1 MPCFPSAPETS
12 MDLKDFTSGTYTQQR
27 QYRSFTP
34 SPVNHT
40 WVWSNPKIN
49 TLLEDA
55 NHKLGALD
63 AFSRQL
69 PDVDYF
75 IRMHVI
81 KEATTSSRIEGTK
94 TSVEEALLT
103 GSEINPERRNDW
115 QEVQNYIAAM
125 NNAVKRLRRVPV
137 STRLLKET
145 HKILLSKG
153 RGSTKTLG
161 EYRRSQNWI
170 GGSSLKDAV
179 FVPPSYEEVDPLMGD
194 LENFLHND
202 SIDVPHLIRIAIGH
216 YQFETIHPFLDG
228 NGRVGR
234 LLITLYLVSKG
245 LLTRPTL
252 YLSDY
257 FDKHRSL
264 YYDNLINARARN
276 DLAQWIRFF
285 LVAVAETCNNGIST
299 FGKIQKLREDIEG
312 KRIVQLGK
320 RLPKAKTLVMS
331 LYRNPRITAANVTTI
346 LRVTPKTANELI
358 QDLVDLKIL
367 VESTGNKRNRVFSF
381 VEYLKLFSE

>member
-1 MPCFPSAPETS
+1 
-12 MDLKDFTSGTYTQQR
+12 MDLKDFKSGTYTQQR

-103 GSEINPERRNDW
+103 SSEINPERRNDW

-252 YLSDY
+252 YLSEY

-264 YYDNLINARARN
+264 YYDNLMNARAGN

-358 QDLVDLKIL
+358 QDFVDLKIL

>member
-1 MPCFPSAPETS
+1 
-12 MDLKDFTSGTYTQQR
+12 MDLKRFKSGTYTQQN
-27 QYRSFTP
+27 QYKSFTP
-34 SPVNHT
+34 TPVNHT

-49 TLLEDA
+49 TLLAEA

-75 IRMHVI
+75 IRMHMI
-81 KEATTSSRIEGTK
+81 KEATSSSRIEGTK
-94 TSVEEALLT
+94 TSIEEALLA
-103 GSEINPERRNDW
+103 GNEISPERRDDW

-125 NNAVKRLRRVPV
+125 NHAVKRLRKIPV

-145 HKILLSKG
+145 HNILLSKG
-153 RGSTKTLG
+153 RGSTKTPG

-179 FVPPSYEEVDPLMGD
+179 FIPPSHEEVDPLMSD
-194 LENFLHND
+194 LEKFLHND
-202 SIDVPHLIRIAIGH
+202 AIDVPHLIRIAIGH

-245 LLTRPTL
+245 LLAKPTL

-257 FDKHRSL
+257 LERHRSV
-264 YYDNLINARARN
+264 YIDNLTAARTRH
-276 DLAQWIRFF
+276 DLAQWIMFF
-285 LVAVAETCNNGIST
+285 LVAVAETCNRGIAT
-299 FGKIQKLREDIEG
+299 FKKIQRLREDIEG
-312 KRIVQLGK
+312 RRIVKLGK
-320 RLPKAKTLVMS
+320 RLPKANTLVMS
-331 LYRNPRITAANVTTI
+331 LYRNPRVTAAEVSAI
-346 LRVTPKTANELI
+346 LGVTPKTANEII
-358 QDLVDLKIL
+358 QNFVDLEIL
-367 VESTGNKRNRVFSF
+367 VESTGNRRNRVFSF
-381 VEYLKLFSE
+381 AEYIKLFSE

>member
-1 MPCFPSAPETS
+1 

>member
-1 MPCFPSAPETS
+1 

-252 YLSDY
+252 YLSEY

-264 YYDNLINARARN
+264 YYDNLMNARAGN

-285 LVAVAETCNNGIST
+285 LVAVAETCNNGITT

>member
-1 MPCFPSAPETS
+1 
-12 MDLKDFTSGTYTQQR
+12 MDLKDFKSGTYTQQR

-103 GSEINPERRNDW
+103 SSEINPERRNDW

-153 RGSTKTLG
+153 RGSTKTPG

-179 FVPPSYEEVDPLMGD
+179 FVPPSHEEVDPLMGD

-264 YYDNLINARARN
+264 YYDNLMNARAGN

-285 LVAVAETCNNGIST
+285 LVAVAETCNNGITT

>member
-1 MPCFPSAPETS
+1 
-12 MDLKDFTSGTYTQQR
+12 MDLKDFKSGTYTQQR

-103 GSEINPERRNDW
+103 SSEINPERRNDW

>member
-1 MPCFPSAPETS
+1 
-12 MDLKDFTSGTYTQQR
+12 
-27 QYRSFTP
+27 
-34 SPVNHT
+34 
-40 WVWSNPKIN
+40 
-49 TLLEDA
+49 
-55 NHKLGALD
+55 
-63 AFSRQL
+63 
-69 PDVDYF
+69 
-75 IRMHVI
+75 
-81 KEATTSSRIEGTK
+81 
-94 TSVEEALLT
+94 
-103 GSEINPERRNDW
+103 
-115 QEVQNYIAAM
+115 
-125 NNAVKRLRRVPV
+125 
-137 STRLLKET
+137 
-145 HKILLSKG
+145 
-153 RGSTKTLG
+153 
-161 EYRRSQNWI
+161 
-170 GGSSLKDAV
+170 LKDAV

-264 YYDNLINARARN
+264 YYDNLMNARARN

>member
-1 MPCFPSAPETS
+1 

-179 FVPPSYEEVDPLMGD
+179 FVPPSHEEVDPLMGD

-252 YLSDY
+252 YLSEY

-264 YYDNLINARARN
+264 YYDNLMNARAGN

-285 LVAVAETCNNGIST
+285 LVAVAETCNNGITT

-358 QDLVDLKIL
+358 QDFVDLKIL

>member
-1 MPCFPSAPETS
+1 
-12 MDLKDFTSGTYTQQR
+12 MDLKDFKSGTYTR
-27 QYRSFTP
+27 QTQYKSFTP
-34 SPVNHT
+34 SLVNHT

-49 TLLEDA
+49 TLLEEA

-75 IRMHVI
+75 IRMHII

-94 TSVEEALLT
+94 TSIEEALLA
-103 GSEINPERRNDW
+103 GNEIGPERKDDW

-125 NNAVKRLRRVPV
+125 NHAVRRLRKVPI

-145 HKILLSKG
+145 HNILLSKG
-153 RGSTKTLG
+153 RGSTKAPG

-170 GGSSLKDAV
+170 GGASLRDAA
-179 FVPPSYEEVDPLMGD
+179 FVPPSHEEIDPLMSD
-194 LENFLHND
+194 LEKFLHND
-202 SIDVPHLIRIAIGH
+202 AIDVPHLIRIAIGH

-245 LLTRPTL
+245 LLVKPTL

-257 FDKHRSL
+257 IEKHRSV
-264 YYDNLINARARN
+264 YYDNLTVARTRD
-276 DLAQWIRFF
+276 DLAQWIMFF
-285 LVAVAETCNNGIST
+285 LVAVSETCNKGIST
-299 FGKIQKLREDIEG
+299 FKKIQKLRDDVEG
-312 KRIVQLGK
+312 KRLVKLGK
-320 RLPKAKTLVMS
+320 RLPKAKVLLMN
-331 LYRNPRITAANVTTI
+331 LYRNPRVTAAEVSTI
-346 LRVTPKTANELI
+346 LGVTPKTANELI
-358 QDLVDLKIL
+358 QNFIDLDIL
-367 VESTGNKRNRVFSF
+367 VESTGYRRNRVFSF
-381 VEYLKLFSE
+381 MEYVKLFSE

>member
-1 MPCFPSAPETS
+1 
-12 MDLKDFTSGTYTQQR
+12 MDLKDFKSGTYTQQG

-69 PDVDYF
+69 PNVDYF

-94 TSVEEALLT
+94 TTVEEALLP
-103 GSEINPERRNDW
+103 GNEIGPERRDDW

-125 NNAVKRLRRVPV
+125 NNAVKRLHKVPV

-145 HKILLSKG
+145 HEILLSKG
-153 RGSTKTLG
+153 RGSTKTPG
-161 EYRRSQNWI
+161 EYRRSRNWI

-179 FVPPSYEEVDPLMGD
+179 FVPPSHEEVDPLMGD

-202 SIDVPHLIRIAIGH
+202 SIEVPHLIRIAIGH

-245 LLTRPTL
+245 LLAKPTL

-257 FDKHRSL
+257 FERHRSL
-264 YYDNLINARARN
+264 YYDNLTVARTKN
-276 DLAQWIRFF
+276 DLAQWIKFF
-285 LVAVAETCNNGIST
+285 LVAIAETCNKGITT
-299 FGKIQKLREDIEG
+299 FGKIQKLREDVEG
-312 KRIVQLGK
+312 KRIVHLGK
-320 RLPKAKTLVMS
+320 RLPNAKTLVMN
-331 LYRNPRITAANVTTI
+331 LYRNPRVTAAEVSAM

-358 QDLVDLKIL
+358 QNFVDLDIL
-367 VESTGNKRNRVFSF
+367 VEPTGNRRNRVFSF

>member
-1 MPCFPSAPETS
+1 
-12 MDLKDFTSGTYTQQR
+12 MDLKDFKSGTYTQQR

-103 GSEINPERRNDW
+103 SSEINPERRNDW

-153 RGSTKTLG
+153 RGSTKTPG

-252 YLSDY
+252 YLSEY

-264 YYDNLINARARN
+264 YYDNLMNARAGN

-285 LVAVAETCNNGIST
+285 LVAVAETCNNGITT

>member
-1 MPCFPSAPETS
+1 

-145 HKILLSKG
+145 HTILLSKG
-153 RGSTKTLG
+153 RGATKTPG

-179 FVPPSYEEVDPLMGD
+179 FVPPSHEEVDPLMGD

-264 YYDNLINARARN
+264 YYDNLINASARN

-358 QDLVDLKIL
+358 QDFVDLKIL

>member
-1 MPCFPSAPETS
+1 
-12 MDLKDFTSGTYTQQR
+12 MDFKDFKSGTHTLQR

-94 TSVEEALLT
+94 TSVEEALLP
-103 GSEINPERRNDW
+103 GDQISPERRDDW

-125 NNAVKRLRRVPV
+125 NYAVKRLQKVPV

-145 HKILLSKG
+145 HKILLSKV
-153 RGSTKTLG
+153 RGSAKTPG

-170 GGSSLKDAV
+170 GGSSLQDAV
-179 FVPPSYEEVDPLMGD
+179 FIPPTHEQVNALMGD
-194 LENFLHND
+194 LENFLHNG
-202 SIDVPHLIRIAIGH
+202 SIDVPHLVRIAIGH

-228 NGRVGR
+228 NGRAGR

-245 LLTRPTL
+245 LLTKPTL

-257 FDKHRSL
+257 FEKHRSV
-264 YYDNLINARARN
+264 YYDNLTNARTKN
-276 DLAQWIRFF
+276 DLAQWIKFF
-285 LVAVAETCNNGIST
+285 LVAVAETCNKGITT
-299 FGKIQKLREDIEG
+299 FGKIQKLREDVEER
-312 KRIVQLGK
+312 RIVRLGK
-320 RLPKAKTLVMS
+320 RLPRAKSLIMN
-331 LYRNPRITAANVTTI
+331 LYRNPRVTAAEVSAM
-346 LRVTPKTANELI
+346 LRVTPKTANEII
-358 QDLVDLKIL
+358 QSLVELHIL
-367 VESTGNKRNRVFSF
+367 VESTGNRRNRIFSF
-381 VEYLKLFSE
+381 VDYLKLFSE

>member
-1 MPCFPSAPETS
+1 
-12 MDLKDFTSGTYTQQR
+12 MDLKDFKSGTYTQQR

-103 GSEINPERRNDW
+103 SSEINPERRNDW

-264 YYDNLINARARN
+264 YYDNLMNARARN

-358 QDLVDLKIL
+358 QDFVDLKIL

>member
-1 MPCFPSAPETS
+1 

-264 YYDNLINARARN
+264 YYDNLMNARARN

>member
-1 MPCFPSAPETS
+1 
-12 MDLKDFTSGTYTQQR
+12 MDLKQFKSGTYTQQD
-27 QYRSFTP
+27 QYKSFTP
-34 SPVNHT
+34 TPVNHT

-49 TLLEDA
+49 TLLAEA

-75 IRMHVI
+75 IRMHMI
-81 KEATTSSRIEGTK
+81 KEATSSSRIEGTK
-94 TSVEEALLT
+94 TSIEEALLA
-103 GSEINPERRNDW
+103 GNEISPERRDDW

-125 NNAVKRLRRVPV
+125 NHAVKRLRKIPV

-145 HKILLSKG
+145 HNILLSKG
-153 RGSTKTLG
+153 RGSTKTPG

-179 FVPPSYEEVDPLMGD
+179 LIPPSHEEVDPLMSD
-194 LENFLHND
+194 LEKFLHND
-202 SIDVPHLIRIAIGH
+202 AIDVPHLIRIAIGH

-245 LLTRPTL
+245 LLAKPTL

-257 FDKHRSL
+257 LERHRSV
-264 YYDNLINARARN
+264 YIDNLTAARTRH
-276 DLAQWIRFF
+276 DLAQWIMFF
-285 LVAVAETCNNGIST
+285 LVAVAETCNRGIAT
-299 FGKIQKLREDIEG
+299 FKKIQRLREDIEG
-312 KRIVQLGK
+312 RRIVKLGK
-320 RLPKAKTLVMS
+320 RLPKANTLVMS
-331 LYRNPRITAANVTTI
+331 LYRNPRVTAAEVSAI
-346 LRVTPKTANELI
+346 LGVTPKTANEII
-358 QDLVDLKIL
+358 QNFVDLEIL
-367 VESTGNKRNRVFSF
+367 VESTGNRRNRVFSF
-381 VEYLKLFSE
+381 AEYIKLFSE